1 MMPLVVKLGG
11 STAGHEEMREWI
23 DVLVTA
29 GLPLVIVP
37 GGGAFAE
44 QVRISQRSLH
54 FSDAAAHDMAILAM
68 DQFGI
73 VIAEC
78 HPRLSVAASIE
89 DFRQAW
95 NAGKVPVWLPSS
107 MTRGAEEIPRSWD
120 VTSDSL
126 AAWLCEQI
134 GAERL
139 LLIKQVDP
147 DHRDLDELVKSGV
160 VDPMLP
166 RMLGEKTLLHI
177 AGPSIL
183 RGLRRRFP
191 MTGVAGQHILRQALE
206 GVCRS

>member
-1 MMPLVVKLGG
+1 MKPLVVKLGG
-11 STAGHEEMREWI
+11 STAGHYEMREWI

-37 GGGAFAE
+37 GGGAFAQ

-54 FSDAAAHDMAILAM
+54 FSDDAAHDMAILAM

-89 DFRQAW
+89 DFWKAW

-107 MTRGAEEIPRSWD
+107 MTRGAEDIPRSWD

-126 AAWLCEQI
+126 AAWLCEQTD
-134 GAERL
+134 AERL

-147 DHRDLDELVKSGV
+147 VYRDLSELVKIGV

-166 RMLGEKTLLHI
+166 RMLGQKAILHI
-177 AGPSIL
+177 AGPSTL
-183 RGLRRRFP
+183 RGLRGRFP
-191 MTGVAGQHILRQALE
+191 VRGIPGQHIMREALE

>member
-1 MMPLVVKLGG
+1 MRPLVVKLGG

-54 FSDAAAHDMAILAM
+54 FSDDAAHDMAILAM

-73 VIAEC
+73 AIAER
-78 HPRLSVAASIE
+78 HPRLSKAGAIE
-89 DFRQAW
+89 DFRRAW
-95 NAGKVPVWLPSS
+95 RAGKVPVWLPSS
-107 MTRGAEEIPRSWD
+107 MARGAEDIPRSWD

-139 LLIKQVDP
+139 LLIKQIDP
-147 DHRDLDELVKSGV
+147 DDRDLGELVKGGV

-166 RMLGEKTLLHI
+166 RMLGEKTILHI

-183 RGLRRRFP
+183 RGLRGRFP
-191 MTGVAGQHILRQALE
+191 MTGVPGQHIMRQALE
-206 GVCRS
+206 GVCRL